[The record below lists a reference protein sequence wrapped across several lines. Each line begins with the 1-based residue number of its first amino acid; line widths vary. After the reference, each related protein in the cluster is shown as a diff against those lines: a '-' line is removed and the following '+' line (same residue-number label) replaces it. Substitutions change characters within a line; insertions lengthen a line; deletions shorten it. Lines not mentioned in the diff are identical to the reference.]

1 MSYREKYLKYKTK
14 YLKLRQQGGGECDDI
29 IITIQIKDQP
39 IKFFNK
45 NFEKIIL
52 SAGMIEYVNII
63 KDGEEIKD
71 KDGKE
76 IKDYTKIKND
86 EIKDYS
92 KIEFS
97 KDKLKFDNSV
107 DPLIDEYIKQ
117 DINIELKKSFNEK
130 LKTYFDTVNYMNDEK
145 VKDLPF
151 NEKLTYYIDINN
163 NMKDININIY
173 KSNECTSDIIVKNIL
188 EKISKNISKNIDIIN
203 YYINNQSPY
212 FISNSLYSNALRVG
226 LYIPFIYDYQK
237 FPLDDNLYVNKL
249 YVNKEKYNQTINRN
263 GKDGIIGKESISI
276 DEFNLLLESDK
287 QLYEPIYEKTSPF
300 KSSIITSFVGTSNIT
315 GYKKRTN

>member
-14 YLKLRQQGGGECDDI
+14 YLKLRQQGGGCDDI

-39 IKFFNK
+39 IKYFNK

-52 SAGMIEYVNII
+52 SVGMIEYDSII
-63 KDGEEIKD
+63 KDGAK
-71 KDGKE
+71 
-76 IKDYTKIKND
+76 IKDYTKIKD
-86 EIKDYS
+86 DKIKDYS

-107 DPLIDEYIKQ
+107 GPLIDEYIKQ

-145 VKDLPF
+145 VKGQPF

-173 KSNECTSDIIVKNIL
+173 KSNKCTSDIIVDNIIVDNIL
-188 EKISKNISKNIDIIN
+188 KNISKNSDIIN

-226 LYIPFIYDYQK
+226 LHIPFIYDYQK
-237 FPLDDNLYVNKL
+237 FPLDDKLYVNKL

-263 GKDGIIGKESISI
+263 GKDGIMGKESISI

-315 GYKKRTN
+315 GYKKKTN